1 MKPSGPGL
9 LFIGR
14 YFNYNFD
21 FRACGGV
28 IKFKAKIKSR
38 LNTSVG
44 KISQPK

>member
-9 LFIGR
+9 LFVGR
-14 YFNYNFD
+14 SFYYSFD
-21 FRACGGV
+21 FHACGGV

-44 KISQPK
+44 RISQPK